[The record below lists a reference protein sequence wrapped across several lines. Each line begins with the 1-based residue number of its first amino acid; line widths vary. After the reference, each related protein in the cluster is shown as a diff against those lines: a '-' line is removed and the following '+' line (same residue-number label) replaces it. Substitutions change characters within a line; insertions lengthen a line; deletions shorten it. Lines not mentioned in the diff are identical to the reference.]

1 MKRQDY
7 EQLTWFPEDSP
18 ASHSVRPGSKE
29 ARRTTV
35 TSGRKCLELSRISG
49 PLGSLVKMCLAS
61 SIWHSTRCC
70 LTWKLSATPRNRLLF
85 RLVVSTPPTDE
96 TGSALWPTVR
106 SHEVGDYQYD
116 RGDHSKKRM
125 TLTGAVKEPD
135 LWPTPR
141 EQSATG
147 ASWAPGRQGSPDLQT
162 MVAMYPTPT
171 TGAGL
176 CGGTGNFQQLKKLAE
191 RGVITEEDR
200 RQMSQGNGGKLNPEF
215 VEWMMGYEQ
224 QFTKLIPT
232 PTATD
237 YKGGATTRCWQP
249 STHTHTHTRA
259 GLRRPAEKPGGSH
272 AAGEDWPTEPG
283 VGRVAHGIPNR
294 VDRIKCLGNAV
305 VPQQFY
311 PFFAAIA
318 EIEKGR

>member
-1 MKRQDY
+1 MSGQDY
-7 EQLTWFPEDSP
+7 EQLTLFPEDSP
-18 ASHSVRPGSKE
+18 ASPSARPGNAE
-29 ARRTTV
+29 ARKMTV
-35 TSGRKCLELSRISG
+35 TSGRRCSELLRKSDQ
-49 PLGSLVKMCLAS
+49 LGSLAKMCLGS

-70 LTWKLSATPRNRLLF
+70 LTWKVSATPRYRLLF
-85 RLVVSTPPTDE
+85 RLVASMPRTEE

-106 SHEVGDYQYD
+106 NHEVGDYQYD

-147 ASWAPGRQGSPDLQT
+147 PRQGAPDLQT
-162 MVAMYPTPT
+162 MVAMYPTPS

-176 CGGTGNFQQLKKLAE
+176 CGGTGNFRQLMKLAE
-191 RGVITEEDR
+191 QGVITEEER
-200 RQMSQGNGGKLNPEF
+200 RQMAQGNGGSLNPEF
-215 VEWMMGYEQ
+215 VEWLMGYEQ
-224 QFTKLIPT
+224 QFTKLLPT

-249 STHTHTHTRA
+249 STHTHRA
-259 GLRRPAEKPGGSH
+259 GLRRPTEESGGSH
-272 AAGEDWPTEPG
+272 SAWENWPAEPD
-283 VGRVAHGIPNR
+283 VGRVAHGVPNR

-318 EIEKGR
+318 EIEGGKT